1 MTKELVILN
10 RTLERAQ
17 KLAEDLLE
25 LPECNGKIKA
35 GQLRC
40 KNMEMILRNTN
51 ILINAT
57 SLGMSPQN
65 EIMPINPEV
74 LHYKPVET
82 RLLREAR
89 KKKAKI
95 INGLSMLVHQGAA
108 SFRIWT
114 KMRAPIEVM
123 IKATTEKLKKIS
135 NMLIRNAIAYCAVT
149 IINAISCGFGKALG
163 IDLFTEVWRFR

>member
-10 RTLERAQ
+10 RTLERAE

-25 LPECNGKIKA
+25 LPECNRKIKA
-35 GQLRC
+35 GQLCC
-40 KNMEMILRNTN
+40 KNMGMILRNTN

-65 EIMPINPEV
+65 EIMPINSEV
-74 LHYKPVET
+74 LHSGLTVFDLVYKPVET

-95 INGLSMLVHQGAA
+95 INGLSMLIHQGAA

-123 IKATTEKLKKIS
+123 IKATTEKLTKS
-135 NMLIRNAIAYCAVT
+135 NTFEEEENQ
-149 IINAISCGFGKALG
+149 
-163 IDLFTEVWRFR
+163 